1 MELSKTHSKND
12 LMELINTLELKVVF
26 SHADNKKSIQDKLL
40 ELLQNKE
47 LQKDF
52 KVNNVYKIKSYK
64 DLKYYLIN
72 KNPKKTLT
80 IKEKNDVMKIC
91 KNIIHYCNNGHL
103 VELSNYYNDTQQIH
117 DDMLYII
124 QFGDIPSVR
133 RCCKLMN
140 KFKKQDEHYIP
151 LISPQVQKRINDKM
165 NTKTTILNK
174 LVIKREPVTIS
185 FS

>member
-1 MELSKTHSKND
+1 MEINKTHSKND
-12 LMELINTLELKVVF
+12 LIELINTLNLKVVF

-47 LQKDF
+47 QQKDF
-52 KVNNVYKIKSYK
+52 NFDNVYKINSYK

-72 KNPKKTLT
+72 KNPKKTLS

-91 KNIIHYCNNGHL
+91 KNIIHYCNNGEL
-103 VELSNYYNDTQQIH
+103 IELSGYYNDKQQIH

-140 KFKKQDEHYIP
+140 KFKKQDEHYVP
-151 LISPQVQKRINDKM
+151 LISPQVQKRLNDKM
-165 NTKTTILNK
+165 ITKTTILNK